1 MPRHRPT
8 SPHTADHLHHQMSQ
22 MSNLLQIASR
32 VEAAVGAYN
41 SVQGIVDK
49 QEWKAEF
56 SRELVSVHDDLRSV

>member
-1 MPRHRPT
+1 
-8 SPHTADHLHHQMSQ
+8 MSQ

-49 QEWKAEF
+49 QEWKVEF